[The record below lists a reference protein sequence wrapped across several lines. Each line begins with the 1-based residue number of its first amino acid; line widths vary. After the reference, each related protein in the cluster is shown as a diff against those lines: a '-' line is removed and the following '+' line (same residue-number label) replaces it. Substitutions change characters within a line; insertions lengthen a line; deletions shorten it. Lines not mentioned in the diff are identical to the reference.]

1 MTKYKKVTPEIAA
14 QLQAIVGAKRFFAGD
29 AVKDDFSHDEMPI
42 YGKYYP
48 EVVCEAES
56 TEEVSAILRV
66 CYENDIPVTPR
77 GAGTGLVGGCVP
89 LCGGVV
95 LCTTRMNKILSYDMN
110 NLVVHIQPGV
120 LLCDLAADA
129 LTRGLMYPPDPGEK
143 TATVGG
149 NVSTNAGGMRA
160 VKYGVTRD
168 YVLAM
173 TVVLPDGR
181 VMELGKTVCKT
192 SSGYSLRHLMIGSEG
207 TLGVITELTLKL
219 IPKPEMNVSL
229 ILPFAD
235 VETAIASVPQIKLAN
250 LDPQSIEFMERDIV
264 DSSAAFTGNTIFP
277 TVVDGKEAGAYI
289 LVTLVG
295 DSEAELTAKMDRL
308 GALAEQRG
316 AYDTL
321 VVWTDGLKKDVW
333 AARSAFLTVIEAD
346 TKLLDEMDVV
356 VPVDRIAEFL
366 VYTRATGKAEG
377 ITIRSFGHAG
387 DGNLHIYCCANDM
400 ELDEFKRRSKA
411 VMDKCYAKCIE
422 FGGQVS
428 GEHAIG
434 HAKKQYLVE
443 SAGETAFGLMQ
454 AIKQVPDINLVK
466 MDPVTGSLI
475 RAGVPAILNPL
486 DANALEAAVRVKEA
500 HGGTVTVITMGPD
513 MAKEALRECLAAGAD
528 RAVLLSDR
536 AFANADTLATS
547 YVIASAAKQLGD
559 FDLIFCGKE
568 SLDGA
573 TGQMGSQ
580 LAERFGASQI
590 SSTAKIVE
598 VDTAAHTITAERD
611 LERGT
616 EVLRAK
622 YPCLLTVEKANFRP
636 RIPNLKRWKASRTAD
651 IAVYSAATIPG
662 LDPAQIGDPGSP
674 TKVPRTYPPEVGA
687 KGSRIDEGSTEK
699 NVDRLFGLIADV
711 L

>member
-1 MTKYKKVTPEIAA
+1 MCGSVLEREITMQDLLKIISDPERVKLGNIEDKYLSDTLGRLKGTAA
-14 QLQAIVGAKRFFAGD
+14 ALVFPK
-29 AVKDDFSHDEMPI
+29 
-42 YGKYYP
+42 
-48 EVVCEAES
+48 S
-56 TEEVSAILRV
+56 TEEVSAV
-66 CYENDIPVTPR
+66 MKFANDRGLPVTPR
-77 GAGTGLVGGCVP
+77 GAGTNLVGSTVP
-89 LCGGVV
+89 HGEGIILDFSLMNRVLEIDEDTFTAVVEPGVV
-95 LCTTRMNKILSYDMN
+95 LQDFQK
-110 NLVVHIQPGV
+110 LVES
-120 LLCDLAADA
+120 
-129 LTRGLMYPPDPGEK
+129 RGLFYPPDPGEK

-192 SSGYSLRHLMIGSEG
+192 SSGYSLLHLMIGSEG

-235 VETAIASVPQIKLAN
+235 VETAIASVPKIKLAN

-308 GALAEQRG
+308 GALAEQCG

-333 AARSAFLTVIEAD
+333 AARSAFLTVIESD

-377 ITIRSFGHAG
+377 ITIRNFGHAG

-400 ELDEFKRRSKA
+400 ALDEFKRRSKA

-454 AIKQVPDINLVK
+454 AIKQVF
-466 MDPVTGSLI
+466 DPKG
-475 RAGVPAILNPL
+475 ILNP
-486 DANALEAAVRVKEA
+486 
-500 HGGTVTVITMGPD
+500 
-513 MAKEALRECLAAGAD
+513 
-528 RAVLLSDR
+528 
-536 AFANADTLATS
+536 
-547 YVIASAAKQLGD
+547 
-559 FDLIFCGKE
+559 GKVC
-568 SLDGA
+568 
-573 TGQMGSQ
+573 TN
-580 LAERFGASQI
+580 
-590 SSTAKIVE
+590 VE
-598 VDTAAHTITAERD
+598 
-611 LERGT
+611 
-616 EVLRAK
+616 
-622 YPCLLTVEKANFRP
+622 
-636 RIPNLKRWKASRTAD
+636 
-651 IAVYSAATIPG
+651 
-662 LDPAQIGDPGSP
+662 
-674 TKVPRTYPPEVGA
+674 
-687 KGSRIDEGSTEK
+687 EG
-699 NVDRLFGLIADV
+699 
-711 L
+711 

>member
-1 MTKYKKVTPEIAA
+1 MTKYNQVTPEIAA

-66 CYENDIPVTPR
+66 CYDNNIPVTPR

-89 LCGGVV
+89 LCGGV
-95 LCTTRMNKILSYDMN
+95 
-110 NLVVHIQPGV
+110 

-129 LTRGLMYPPDPGEK
+129 LTHGLMYPPDPGEK

-192 SSGYSLRHLMIGSEG
+192 SSGYSLLHLMIGSEG

-235 VETAIASVPQIKLAN
+235 VETAIASVPKIKLAN

-308 GALAEQRG
+308 GALVEQCG

-377 ITIRSFGHAG
+377 ITIRNFGHAG

-400 ELDEFKRRSKA
+400 ALDEFKRRSKA

-454 AIKQVPDINLVK
+454 AIKQVF
-466 MDPVTGSLI
+466 DPKG
-475 RAGVPAILNPL
+475 ILNP
-486 DANALEAAVRVKEA
+486 
-500 HGGTVTVITMGPD
+500 
-513 MAKEALRECLAAGAD
+513 
-528 RAVLLSDR
+528 
-536 AFANADTLATS
+536 
-547 YVIASAAKQLGD
+547 
-559 FDLIFCGKE
+559 GKVC
-568 SLDGA
+568 
-573 TGQMGSQ
+573 TN
-580 LAERFGASQI
+580 
-590 SSTAKIVE
+590 VE
-598 VDTAAHTITAERD
+598 
-611 LERGT
+611 
-616 EVLRAK
+616 
-622 YPCLLTVEKANFRP
+622 
-636 RIPNLKRWKASRTAD
+636 
-651 IAVYSAATIPG
+651 
-662 LDPAQIGDPGSP
+662 
-674 TKVPRTYPPEVGA
+674 
-687 KGSRIDEGSTEK
+687 EG
-699 NVDRLFGLIADV
+699 
-711 L
+711 

>member
-1 MTKYKKVTPEIAA
+1 MALDLSALRRIIADENR
-14 QLQAIVGAKRFFAGD
+14 LLTGADIPAEYQSDVLGRVHGSA
-29 AVKDDFSHDEMPI
+29 
-42 YGKYYP
+42 
-48 EVVCEAES
+48 EALAFPLS
-56 TEEVSAILRV
+56 TEEVSALLRYAHEHRV
-66 CYENDIPVTPR
+66 PVTPR
-77 GAGTGLVGGCVP
+77 GAGTNLVGSTVP
-89 LCGGVV
+89 LEGGIILDLSRMDRV
-95 LCTTRMNKILSYDMN
+95 LELDEDTMT
-110 NLVVHIQPGV
+110 VTVEPGM
-120 LLCDLAADA
+120 LLQDLQAYVEA
-129 LTRGLMYPPDPGEK
+129 RGLFYPPDPGEK
-143 TATVGG
+143 ASSIGG
-149 NVSTNAGGMRA
+149 NISTNAGGMRA

-192 SSGYSLRHLMIGSEG
+192 SSGYSLLHLMIGSEG

-219 IPKPEMNVSL
+219 IPKPLMDVSL
-229 ILPFAD
+229 LLPFEEISA
-235 VETAIASVPQIKLAN
+235 AIASVPKIKLAN

-308 GALAEQRG
+308 GALAEQCG

-377 ITIRSFGHAG
+377 ITIRNFGHAG

-400 ELDEFKRRSKA
+400 ALDEFKRRSKA

-443 SAGETAFGLMQ
+443 SVGETAFGLMQ
-454 AIKQVPDINLVK
+454 AIKQVF
-466 MDPVTGSLI
+466 DPKG
-475 RAGVPAILNPL
+475 ILNP
-486 DANALEAAVRVKEA
+486 
-500 HGGTVTVITMGPD
+500 
-513 MAKEALRECLAAGAD
+513 
-528 RAVLLSDR
+528 
-536 AFANADTLATS
+536 
-547 YVIASAAKQLGD
+547 
-559 FDLIFCGKE
+559 GKVC
-568 SLDGA
+568 
-573 TGQMGSQ
+573 TN
-580 LAERFGASQI
+580 
-590 SSTAKIVE
+590 VE
-598 VDTAAHTITAERD
+598 
-611 LERGT
+611 
-616 EVLRAK
+616 
-622 YPCLLTVEKANFRP
+622 
-636 RIPNLKRWKASRTAD
+636 
-651 IAVYSAATIPG
+651 
-662 LDPAQIGDPGSP
+662 
-674 TKVPRTYPPEVGA
+674 
-687 KGSRIDEGSTEK
+687 EG
-699 NVDRLFGLIADV
+699 
-711 L
+711 